1 MLNFLFSSV
10 IQPYAFS
17 MFEII
22 PGNFLKRA
30 TISFAVF
37 VLLWI
42 VPQHASA
49 QLSSAND
56 PYFSDDYSYELGLS
70 FAAMNCFTDLGGK
83 KGNGH
88 NFFSDI
94 NPGNSEFAG
103 SIYLSASYR
112 SFIAVRF
119 EGTFGAVKASDNV
132 LAKIKNESPY
142 RYQRNLSFKS
152 SIDEVTLLAEIHPLF
167 FKRYHVGE
175 KIPRI
180 SPYFVGGIGIFSFNP
195 TAKLAG
201 KWIDLQP
208 LSTEGEGFPEYP
220 DRKPYKLTQFNIP
233 LGLGVKMNISQ
244 NFNLSIEG
252 VSRIL
257 FTDYLDDVSTNYI
270 DKEIFSNYF
279 TGTTLSNALLL
290 NNRKYEIDPTLTTSI
305 NEQRGNPSKK
315 DSYFTINLKLGYV
328 FQLGL

>member
-1 MLNFLFSSV
+1 MS
-10 IQPYAFS
+10 
-17 MFEII
+17 
-22 PGNFLKRA
+22 R
-30 TISFAVF
+30 TAVF
-37 VLLWI
+37 FAFI
-42 VPQHASA
+42 FFFSIIQQQASA
-49 QLSSAND
+49 QYSSAAD
-56 PYFSDDYSYELGLS
+56 PYFSDDYSYELGIS

-83 KGNGH
+83 KGNGR

-94 NPGNSEFAG
+94 NPGNSQFAG
-103 SIYLSASYR
+103 SIYLSARYR

-132 LAKIKNESPY
+132 LEKFKNESPY

-152 SIDEVTLLAEIHPLF
+152 SIDEVMLLAEIHPLF
-167 FKRYHVGE
+167 FKRYHIGE
-175 KIPRI
+175 KIPQI
-180 SPYFVGGIGIFSFNP
+180 SPYVVAGVGLFSFNP
-195 TAKLAG
+195 RAKLAG
-201 KWIDLQP
+201 KWIDLHP
-208 LSTEGEGFPEYP
+208 LNTEGEGFPEYP

-233 LGLGVKMNISQ
+233 LGVGVKVNISP
-244 NFNLSIEG
+244 NFSLSLEG
-252 VSRIL
+252 VSRTL

-290 NNRKYEIDPTLTTSI
+290 NNRKYEIDPSLTTAI

-315 DSYFTINLKLGYV
+315 DSYFTINLKIGYV